1 MNFFFSIRF
10 KSIKSKL
17 KIPLFTN
24 EKMLPSNTNIY
35 SAEVKNNNYWKIKKL
50 NRNNKKFLILDEELN
65 NHKIF
70 FISNDNE
77 IISKNNLM
85 KKKLIN
91 LNNLTDTIPSF
102 RSNLMIS
109 YKNHGFS
116 SYQSEYPYDM
126 TIRQGS
132 IISPINTLLNK
143 NADENFLVFRNIY
156 YLPKIE
162 KYKLFFLDIEK
173 KKIVMTKKIFSNT
186 TNIIPIEKKFI
197 QNKYYILSEKILGI
211 PIYISVHDGH
221 LSMEHTHPPHLYLW
235 DNKKFEVIKNF
246 KNKFHNEIFHN

>member
-1 MNFFFSIRF
+1 MNFFFSIKF

-24 EKMLPSNTNIY
+24 EKLLPTCSNVY
-35 SAEVKNNNYWKIKKL
+35 SAEVKNNKYWKIKKL
-50 NRNNKKFLILDEELN
+50 NNNNKKFLILEKDLD

-70 FISNDNE
+70 FISNDKE
-77 IISKNNLM
+77 IILKKKLL

-91 LNNLTDTIPSF
+91 LNSLTDTVPSF
-102 RSNLMIS
+102 RSNLMIY
-109 YKNHGFS
+109 YKNSGFT
-116 SYQSEYPYDM
+116 SYQSEYPFEM
-126 TIRQGS
+126 TTKNGS

-143 NADENFLVFRNIY
+143 NADENFLAFRNIH

-162 KYKLFFLDIEK
+162 QYNLFFLDIKK
-173 KKIVMTKKIFSNT
+173 KKIVMTKKIYSNT

-197 QNKYYILSEKILGI
+197 ENKYYILSEKILGI
-211 PIYISVHDGH
+211 PIYISIHNGH

-235 DNKKFEVIKNF
+235 DKNKFEVIKKF
-246 KNKFHNEIFHN
+246 KKKFHYEISNN